1 MSSQD
6 PTTPPDQQALAG
18 ILDTVLDAVITIDA
32 RHRIRLFNRAAGQLF
47 GYAPASMLGEP
58 LERLIPLDS
67 RAVHAEKVTH
77 FAETGKSARPMGV
90 TRTLTGLRS
99 DGSEIAIEASIS
111 RMGRGDDA
119 LMTAVIR
126 DATRQ
131 RALEQAREAY
141 ASAEAAHRAKTEFM
155 SRMSHELRTTLNAVV
170 GLTRLLQTATRERLS
185 AEEHERLGLVLAAGE
200 RLRALI
206 EDMLALGVH
215 SVEAPAA
222 GELPNDPPPNAE
234 PAGHVL
240 YIEDEPVNALLVVEL
255 LRCWP
260 LVRVSVAADGQ
271 TGLDM
276 ARSGQPDL
284 ILLDMHLPD
293 LAGLQVLRR
302 LREDESTRHIRVAAL
317 SAGGMQDQVAEALA
331 AGAAR
336 YWTKPIDFSP
346 FLAGL
351 RELLPAARVK
361 AKAR

>member
-6 PTTPPDQQALAG
+6 ATPPPGQQVIAG

-32 RHRIRLFNRAAGQLF
+32 QHRIRLFNRAAGNLF

-67 RAVHAEKVTH
+67 RGVHAAKVTH
-77 FAETGKSARPMGV
+77 FAETGHSARPMGA
-90 TRTLTGLRS
+90 TRALTGLRS

-111 RMGRGDDA
+111 RMGRGDEA

-131 RALEQAREAY
+131 RALEHAREAY
-141 ASAEAAHRAKTEFM
+141 VSAEAAHRAKAEFM
-155 SRMSHELRTTLNAVV
+155 SHMSHELRTPLNAVL
-170 GLTRLLQTATRERLS
+170 GLTRLVQAATSDRLS
-185 AEEHERLGLVLAAGE
+185 TEEHARLGLVLAAGE

-206 EDMLALGVH
+206 DDMLELGVL
-215 SVEAPAA
+215 SAERPTPLEP
-222 GELPNDPPPNAE
+222 GRDAE

-260 LVRVSVAADGQ
+260 KVRVTVAPDGH
-271 TGLDM
+271 TGLAL
-276 ARSGQPDL
+276 ARTGQPDL

-293 LAGLQVLRR
+293 LHGLQVLRR
-302 LREDESTRHIRVAAL
+302 LREDESTRHIRVAVL
-317 SAGGMQDQVAEALA
+317 SAGGMQDQVAQALA

-336 YWTKPIDFSP
+336 YWTKPLDFGP

-351 RELLPAARVK
+351 RELLPSASLAG
-361 AKAR
+361 